1 MHAINLLESLET
13 MRKIAMRFYVQENK
27 HKLHYKSLY
36 IGLSEGLWVTYY
48 TSCFKSGRVCAIHYT
63 GLYYAVFL
71 C

>member
-1 MHAINLLESLET
+1 
-13 MRKIAMRFYVQENK
+13 MRFYVQENK